1 MNAGGSALMAMLGG
15 NTWMIVGGSA
25 RVGVIA
31 GVAVLGWDSLVE
43 GQCHDGNAGVSARMN
58 PGSSSLMAMLGGNTW
73 MIVGGSARVG
83 VIAGV
88 AVLGWESL
96 VE

>member
-1 MNAGGSALMAMLGG
+1 MVMLGS
-15 NTWMIVGGSA
+15 NTWMS
-25 RVGVIA
+25 
-31 GVAVLGWDSLVE
+31 
-43 GQCHDGNAGVSARMN
+43 
-58 PGSSSLMAMLGGNTW
+58 
-73 MIVGGSARVG
+73 VGGSARVG